1 MLRKSFHLILATA
14 LAVGF
19 AAAQK
24 RAPRS
29 ETQPR
34 GALVE
39 TQGTRG
45 QDAKD
50 QVLMY
55 RFQLAAADAGLRL
68 AVSNPSED
76 STVFSVA
83 GKKRAVAPGE
93 TVVLDTWD
101 TEWLNAEGVV
111 VKAPRRLQLSLRSAE
126 SGERIALKQS
136 PKTSV
141 YEVYSAERAPASFLG
156 RREVLSTG
164 RKGSLVLHH
173 SK

>member
-1 MLRKSFHLILATA
+1 MLRKSFYLVFAMI
-14 LAVGF
+14 LAVGS

-24 RAPRS
+24 KAPKS

-39 TQGTRG
+39 TQGTPG
-45 QDAKD
+45 QDPLD

-55 RFQLAAADAGLRL
+55 RFRLAASDADLHL
-68 AVSNPSED
+68 AVTNPSDVECAF
-76 STVFSVA
+76 TLA
-83 GKKRAVAPGE
+83 GKSHLVAPGE
-93 TVVLDTWD
+93 TLALEPWD
-101 TEWLNAEGVV
+101 TEWLKAEGVV
-111 VKAPRRLQLSLRSAE
+111 VKAPRRLLLSLRSADTPE
-126 SGERIALKQS
+126 GIAVRTS
-136 PKTSV
+136 VKTSV
-141 YEVYSAERAPASFLG
+141 YEVYSAERAPASGLG